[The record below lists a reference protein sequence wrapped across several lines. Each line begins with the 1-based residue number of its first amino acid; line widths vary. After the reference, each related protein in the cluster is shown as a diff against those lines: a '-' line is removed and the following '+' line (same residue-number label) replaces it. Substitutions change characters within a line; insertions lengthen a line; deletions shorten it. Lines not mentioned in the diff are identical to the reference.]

1 MMMLCRVMEEELEGG
16 DLFVCAVGLPPVWVV
31 ERMHARGII
40 VMNMIGS
47 PKHVSLRPRSLCVF
61 SRLLPSS
68 PEASKKPLPAQVKGC
83 LAAGVDIICAQ
94 GGEGGGHTGT
104 VSTLV
109 LVPQA
114 VDLCKG
120 TDTLVVGAGGIV
132 NGRGIAALLALGAD
146 GAWMGSR
153 FIVTPEANAPQELKE
168 GKAQR

>member
-1 MMMLCRVMEEELEGG
+1 MG
-16 DLFVCAVGLPPVWVV
+16 
-31 ERMHARGII
+31 
-40 VMNMIGS
+40 
-47 PKHVSLRPRSLCVF
+47 PRSTCGRAPF
-61 SRLLPSS
+61 ASS

>member
-1 MMMLCRVMEEELEGG
+1 MEEELEGG

-31 ERMHARGII
+31 ERMHAKGII

-47 PKHVSLRPRSLCVF
+47 PKHVSCGRAPF
-61 SRLLPSS
+61 ASS
-68 PEASKKPLPAQVKGC
+68 PEASKKLLPAQVKGC

-114 VDLCKG
+114 VDLCRG

>member
-1 MMMLCRVMEEELEGG
+1 MEEELEGG

-31 ERMHARGII
+31 ERMHAKGII

-47 PKHVSLRPRSLCVF
+47 PKHVSCGRAPF
-61 SRLLPSS
+61 ASS
-68 PEASKKPLPAQVKGC
+68 PEASKKLLPAQVKGC

>member
-1 MMMLCRVMEEELEGG
+1 MEEELEGG

-31 ERMHARGII
+31 ERMHAKGII

-47 PKHVSLRPRSLCVF
+47 PKHVSCGHAPF
-61 SRLLPSS
+61 ASS
-68 PEASKKPLPAQVKGC
+68 PEASKKLLPAQVKGC

-168 GKAQR
+168 GRA

>member
-1 MMMLCRVMEEELEGG
+1 MEEELEGG

-31 ERMHARGII
+31 ERMHAKGII

-47 PKHVSLRPRSLCVF
+47 PKHVSCGRAPF
-61 SRLLPSS
+61 ASS
-68 PEASKKPLPAQVKGC
+68 PEPSKNLLPAQVKGC

-114 VDLCKG
+114 VDLCRG
-120 TDTLVVGAGGIV
+120 TSTLVVGAGGIV

>member
-1 MMMLCRVMEEELEGG
+1 MEEELEGG

-31 ERMHARGII
+31 ERMHAKGII

-47 PKHVSLRPRSLCVF
+47 PKHVSCGRAPF
-61 SRLLPSS
+61 ASS
-68 PEASKKPLPAQVKGC
+68 AEASKKLLPAQVKGC

>member
-47 PKHVSLRPRSLCVF
+47 PKHVRPRSLCVF

>member
-1 MMMLCRVMEEELEGG
+1 MEEELEGG

-31 ERMHARGII
+31 ERMHAKGII

-47 PKHVSLRPRSLCVF
+47 PKHVSS
-61 SRLLPSS
+61 SRAPFASS
-68 PEASKKPLPAQVKGC
+68 PEASKKLLPAQVKGC

-114 VDLCKG
+114 VDLCRG
-120 TDTLVVGAGGIV
+120 TSTLVVGAGGIV